1 MKKIVMFKKIACLV
15 MAFVFLSATLSYAC
29 GCIEDMRGVITYANP
44 NYGVLVDHINPIVDE
59 NFNKDKGIAL
69 IIKDDVY
76 LAFPHYEELS
86 ILLLNDSAGESK
98 IISADDLKIS
108 PNYSYCD
115 YLAFSILLD
124 FLGPFSYVSS
134 TLLLLYLIICY

>member
-1 MKKIVMFKKIACLV
+1 MKEIVMFKKIACLV
-15 MAFVFLSATLSYAC
+15 MAFVFFNATLSYSC

-44 NYGVLVDHINPIVDE
+44 NYDVLVDHINPIVDE

-69 IIKDDVY
+69 IIDDDVY

-98 IISADDLKIS
+98 IISADDLQIS
-108 PNYSYCD
+108 PNYDYCD
-115 YLAFSILLD
+115 YLLFFILRDL
-124 FLGPFSYVSS
+124 LGPFPYLSS
-134 TLLLLYLIICY
+134 TRLLLYLIV